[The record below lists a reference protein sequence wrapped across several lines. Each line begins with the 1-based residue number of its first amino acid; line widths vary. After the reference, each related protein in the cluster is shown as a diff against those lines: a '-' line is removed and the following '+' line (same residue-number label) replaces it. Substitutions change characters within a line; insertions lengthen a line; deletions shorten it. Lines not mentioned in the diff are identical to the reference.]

1 VFRHLLPM
9 IVILGISAVPA
20 RAQESVGIAFVQ
32 APEQSAG
39 TCIAGNMDKAFACA
53 KAQCASQ
60 DGVSA
65 GDCLRVKWCYP
76 AGWAADLFVQ
86 HKEGIHWH
94 DYLCGW
100 GSKEDLLA
108 AVKVRCEGSSKEWLL
123 ECSVVKAWDNGKEE
137 ELVYSLSKQ

>member
-1 VFRHLLPM
+1 MFRHLLPM

>member
-1 VFRHLLPM
+1 MRRFLLPL
-9 IVILGISAVPA
+9 IAILCFAVVPA
-20 RAQESVGIAFVQ
+20 QAQETVGIAFVQ

-53 KAQCASQ
+53 KAECAGQ

-65 GDCLRVKWCYP
+65 ADCLRVKWCYP

-123 ECSVVKAWDNGKEE
+123 ECSIVKAWDNGKEE
-137 ELVYSLSKQ
+137 ELVYSLPK

>member
-1 VFRHLLPM
+1 MRHFLMPLIVLLGFAAM
-9 IVILGISAVPA
+9 PA
-20 RAQESVGIAFVQ
+20 KAQERVGIAFVQ
-32 APEQSAG
+32 APERSAG
-39 TCIAGNMDKAFACA
+39 TCTGGNMDKAFACA
-53 KAQCASQ
+53 KAECAAQ
-60 DGVSA
+60 EGVSA
-65 GDCLRVKWCYP
+65 SDCLRVKWCYP

-123 ECSVVKAWDNGKEE
+123 ECSLVKAWDNGKEA
-137 ELVYSLSKQ
+137 ELVYSLPE

>member
-1 VFRHLLPM
+1 LLLT
-9 IVILGISAVPA
+9 VILAFTALPA
-20 RAQESVGIAFVQ
+20 RTQEPVGIAFVQ

-39 TCIAGNMDKAFACA
+39 TCVGGNMDKAFACA
-53 KAQCASQ
+53 KEQCANQ

-65 GDCLRVKWCYP
+65 RDCLRVKWCYP

-137 ELVYSLSKQ
+137 ELVYSLPK

>member
-1 VFRHLLPM
+1 MHRVLLM
-9 IVILGISAVPA
+9 LIILAGPGSLPA
-20 RAQESVGIAFVQ
+20 RAQETVGIAFVQ

-39 TCIAGNMDKAFACA
+39 TCVGGNMDKAFACA
-53 KAQCASQ
+53 KAECASR

-65 GDCLRVKWCYP
+65 ADCLRVKWCYP

-123 ECSVVKAWDNGKEE
+123 ECSIVKAWDNGKVE
-137 ELVYSLSKQ
+137 ELVYSLPK

>member
-1 VFRHLLPM
+1 MYRIFLSL
-9 IVILGISAVPA
+9 IVLAALGAVSAQ
-20 RAQESVGIAFVQ
+20 AQETIGIAFVQ

-39 TCIAGNMDKAFACA
+39 TCVGGNLDKAFTCAREQCA
-53 KAQCASQ
+53 KQE
-60 DGVSA
+60 GVEP

-100 GSKEDLLA
+100 NSREDLLA
-108 AVKVRCEGSSKEWLL
+108 AIRVRCEGSSREWLL
-123 ECSVVKAWDNGKEE
+123 ECTVVKAWDNGKEE
-137 ELVYSLSKQ
+137 QLVYSLPQ